1 MKILCGLC
9 SAQRKVWKKNLIM
22 EKFCREEV
30 TRSLL
35 FNVLMLQ
42 NAVLYNILCPDCQ
55 NIVWHQFK

>member
-9 SAQRKVWKKNLIM
+9 SF

-35 FNVLMLQ
+35 YNALMLQ
-42 NAVLYNILCPDCQ
+42 NAVLNNILCPGSQ
-55 NIVWHQFK
+55 NTVWRQFK